1 MTSQQYLQ
9 IFTGDAMRIS
19 FSHFGLLQNGIAAL
33 LLLPLCA
40 TTASADVTLT
50 QATTFDLAIIKA
62 HGSKTERISGEKA
75 RTDSETHCEGFMSLL
90 CGNQQ
95 SGEIIRLDKDL
106 TWELQPDKKSY
117 LEKPFPTPA
126 EIAEAKQRIE
136 KIVQQMKSCPQ
147 TTAPKAPDTSKC
159 DMSPPKF
166 EVNKTNDIVTLAGHQ
181 AQRTAATMT
190 QSCRNKE
197 TGDSC
202 DMIFSFD
209 TWLTQDEIAGTG
221 DIRAFRTAYNKKL
234 GLDEV
239 SGAVSAQMQQYLAPY
254 VDALRQVSAKS
265 GDLKGYPLKTT
276 MRVAIG
282 GEHCGQAAQ
291 MRQQK
296 GAGGGG
302 DNIVGSAGE
311 AAASAAASTTAGAA
325 TSSAAEA
332 AGRAAGGSLGGAI
345 AGSAAGAFGSKL
357 IGGLFAKKPAAQPK
371 PDTASSTATT
381 ATAGAPVSLIEI
393 TSETTAV
400 SSDSIPGD
408 QFEIPAG
415 WKKLI
420 PKPEKERE
428 LPQCPKDPNTK

>member
-1 MTSQQYLQ
+1 MTRQKNFQNL
-9 IFTGDAMRIS
+9 TGDAMRIS
-19 FSHFGLLQNGIAAL
+19 FSYLGLLQSGIAAVL
-33 LLLPLCA
+33 LVPFAA
-40 TTASADVTLT
+40 TTAWADVTVT

-62 HGSKTERISGEKA
+62 HGNKTERISGEKA
-75 RTDSETHCEGFMSLL
+75 RTDTETHCEGFMSLL
-90 CGNQQ
+90 CGNQK

-106 TWELQPDKKSY
+106 MWELEPDKKSY

-126 EIAEAKQRIE
+126 QIAEAKQRIE
-136 KIVQQMKSCPQ
+136 KMVEQMKSCPQ
-147 TTAPKAPDTSKC
+147 QPTAPKAPDSSKC

-166 EVNKTNDIVTLAGHQ
+166 DVNKTNETSMLAGHQ
-181 AQRTAATMT
+181 AQRTAVTLT
-190 QSCRNKE
+190 QSCKNKE

-202 DMIFSFD
+202 DMIFMFD

-254 VDALRQVSAKS
+254 ADALRQVSAKS

-276 MRVAIG
+276 MRVGIG
-282 GEHCGQAAQ
+282 GEHCAQAAQ

-296 GAGGGG
+296 GAGGG
-302 DNIVGSAGE
+302 DNVVGSAGE
-311 AAASAAASTTAGAA
+311 AAASAAAGTSAGAA
-325 TSSAAEA
+325 TSAASEA
-332 AGRAAGGSLGGAI
+332 AGHAAGGSLGGAI

-371 PDTASSTATT
+371 PDTTSSTATT

-393 TSETTAV
+393 STETTAI

-408 QFEIPAG
+408 QFELPSG
-415 WKKLI
+415 WKQII

-428 LPQCPKDPNTK
+428 FQCPQVTK

>member
-1 MTSQQYLQ
+1 MTRQKNFQ
-9 IFTGDAMRIS
+9 ILTGDAMRIR
-19 FSHFGLLQNGIAAL
+19 FSYFGFLQSGIAAIVL
-33 LLLPLCA
+33 VPLAA
-40 TTASADVTLT
+40 TTAWADVTIT
-50 QATTFDLAIIKA
+50 QATTFDLAVIKA
-62 HGSKTERISGEKA
+62 HGNKTERISMEKA
-75 RTDSETHCEGFMSLL
+75 RTDTETHCEGFMSLL
-90 CGNQQ
+90 CGNQK

-117 LEKPFPTPA
+117 LEKPFPTP
-126 EIAEAKQRIE
+126 EQIAEAKQRIE

-147 TTAPKAPDTSKC
+147 TPTAPKAPDTSKC

-166 EVNKTNDIVTLAGHQ
+166 DVNKTNDIMTLAGHQ
-181 AQRTAATMT
+181 AQRTAVTMT
-190 QSCRNKE
+190 QSCKNKE

-202 DMIFSFD
+202 DMIFGFD

-254 VDALRQVSAKS
+254 ADALRQVSGKS

-276 MRVAIG
+276 MRVGMG
-282 GEHCGQAAQ
+282 GEHCAQATQ

-296 GAGGGG
+296 GAAGGG
-302 DNIVGSAGE
+302 DNVVGSAGE
-311 AAASAAASTTAGAA
+311 AAASAAAGTTAGAA
-325 TSSAAEA
+325 TGAASEA

-393 TSETTAV
+393 STETTAI
-400 SSDSIPGD
+400 SSDSIPGN
-408 QFEIPAG
+408 QFELPSG
-415 WKKLI
+415 WKQI
-420 PKPEKERE
+420 FPKPEKERE
-428 LPQCPKDPNTK
+428 FQCPGVTK